1 MKLQYLNPALA
12 LVLIAVAGFAVNVV
26 LLWDWELEVGLHAL
40 MEKATATDVTEFN
53 FPGFK
58 LKRVVE

>member
-1 MKLQYLNPALA
+1 MKLQYLNPALE

-40 MEKATATDVTEFN
+40 MEKATVTDVTEFN